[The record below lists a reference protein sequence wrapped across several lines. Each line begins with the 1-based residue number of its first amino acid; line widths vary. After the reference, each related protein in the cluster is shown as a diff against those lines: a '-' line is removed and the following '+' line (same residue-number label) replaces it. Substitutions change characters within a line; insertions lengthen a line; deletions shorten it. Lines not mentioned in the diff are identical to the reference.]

1 METQKTLSSQGNL
14 RKKNKLASIM
24 LLDFKIYCEAIVIKK
39 VATGTKT
46 DTKLNGTEYD
56 AQKLTQAYMAS

>member
-1 METQKTLSSQGNL
+1 
-14 RKKNKLASIM
+14 M
-24 LLDFKIYCEAIVIKK
+24 LLDFKLYCEAIVIKK

-46 DTKLNGTEYD
+46 DTKLNGTEYN